1 MSRVHQTNQPRQR
14 LPFRQKTK
22 QWRKENVDMICVV
35 LHERVQFYNR
45 HGAEANGTVLEEIR
59 KALRGEQLA
68 PPTPNARIDG

>member
-1 MSRVHQTNQPRQR
+1 MKQR
-14 LPFRQKTK
+14 IRT
-22 QWRKENVDMICVV
+22 WRKETVDMICVV

-68 PPTPNARIDG
+68 PPTPNASAHAQSRSEAEDL